1 MYRKWTEGEYVEIR
15 VLPLSLFLS
24 WLSSVLLRSL
34 RHWEIIFNLFKSLTV
49 LSVFSGEMFPWTLLI
64 IIHISNGEPKYF

>member
-34 RHWEIIFNLFKSLTV
+34 KHWEIIFNLFQSLTV

-64 IIHISNGEPKYF
+64 IHISNGEPKYF